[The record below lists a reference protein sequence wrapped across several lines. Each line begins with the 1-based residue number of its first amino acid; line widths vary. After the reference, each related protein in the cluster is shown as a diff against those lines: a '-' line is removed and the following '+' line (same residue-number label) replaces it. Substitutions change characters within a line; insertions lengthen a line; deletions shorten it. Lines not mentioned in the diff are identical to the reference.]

1 MSMKLKFRV
10 LLEEII
16 PKRVAVVIMYTTLIT
31 TLLVSC
37 IQIYDR
43 CRFHEQ
49 VKETAI
55 KETRHRYHTISKD
68 TSIVELDSI
77 NRNTK
82 SSSVTNKQIS
92 ISNNIFNNSSNSQLE
107 PKVEI
112 SLDILTK
119 SDALLNANGLTFCV
133 TLIVSLLAS
142 LIAIKFETNEQKMR
156 ETIEENIASRYINT
170 GKFDRLLIRIESAY
184 NVTIFIG
191 NMSMMLSKTF
201 FNNTNDSILENIGNL
216 CSRLS
221 LICNDIDIRLS
232 KRESRLDFLTK
243 DENKLLNMYLEDAL
257 EELKRSM
264 SRVQSIDNDAL
275 CSIIGKILYKL
286 EDIKYQIDAIEVK

>member
-1 MSMKLKFRV
+1 MKLKFRV

-16 PKRVAVVIMYTTLIT
+16 PKRIAVVIMYTTLIT

-43 CRFHEQ
+43 CRFHKQ

-55 KETRHRYHTISKD
+55 KETRHRCHTLSKD
-68 TSIVELDSI
+68 TSFVVLDSI

-82 SSSVTNKQIS
+82 TSSVTNKQIS
-92 ISNNIFNNSSNSQLE
+92 ISNNIFNNSADSQLE
-107 PKVEI
+107 PKLEI
-112 SLDILTK
+112 SLDILAK
-119 SDALLNANGLTFCV
+119 SDALLNANGLTFCI

-142 LIAIKFETNEQKMR
+142 LIAIKIETNEQKMR
-156 ETIEENIASRYINT
+156 ETIEKNIDSQYINT
-170 GKFDRLLIRIESAY
+170 SKFDRLLIRIESAY

-191 NMSMMLSKTF
+191 NMSMMLSPT
-201 FNNTNDSILENIGNL
+201 NNANDSISKNIGNL

-221 LICNDIDIRLS
+221 LICGDINDRLS
-232 KRESRLDFLTK
+232 KRESRLDFLTI
-243 DENKLLNMYLEDAL
+243 DEKEILNMYFEDAL

-264 SRVQSIDNDAL
+264 SRAQSIDNNAL

-286 EDIKYQIDAIEVK
+286 EDIQYQIDAIEVK